1 MTHPC
6 PFLTES
12 RLCTWFGRAR
22 MHFPGLGGERAV
34 SSPLSRSKAMK
45 CKTWATFLLC
55 EDSQL
60 QVRENK
66 ADKQRIGERERVQH
80 WTAGKQCT
88 QGTAGSLRTCKSHLF
103 PNAIHTSSTSSFK
116 TLTHVKVVA
125 SNFTNPVPSYG
136 CCALNRNHPPPP
148 LTTSAA
154 GSLTSALPLLWPPPN
169 IPASL
174 YFWSLI
180 WITSSTQPQ
189 LYTPWPH
196 PWLSHPLWN
205 FQLLIFWVTPSI
217 LPAHPF
223 CSLTHMSSLTN
234 VRNPL
239 IPPLFTHPPPP
250 RIFSFLISQP
260 KCHRP
265 DTPGTCPLLP

>member
-34 SSPLSRSKAMK
+34 SSSLSRSKAMK

-103 PNAIHTSSTSSFK
+103 PNATHTSSTSSFK

-136 CCALNRNHPPPP
+136 CCALNRNHPPH
-148 LTTSAA
+148 LWRHQQL
-154 GSLTSALPLLWPPPN
+154 GHWPLLYHYSDHHPT
-169 IPASL
+169 
-174 YFWSLI
+174 Y
-180 WITSSTQPQ
+180 QPS
-189 LYTPWPH
+189 Y
-196 PWLSHPLWN
+196 
-205 FQLLIFWVTPSI
+205 
-217 LPAHPF
+217 
-223 CSLTHMSSLTN
+223 
-234 VRNPL
+234 
-239 IPPLFTHPPPP
+239 
-250 RIFSFLISQP
+250 ISD
-260 KCHRP
+260 H
-265 DTPGTCPLLP
+265 